1 MITFYGAPICKN
13 CVQTH
18 ELLKAQGIE
27 YQYVDITASVANLRA
42 FLQLRDQRPEFADV
56 KAQGRIGIPVF
67 VLENGE
73 LLMDEDWLRQGGCAD
88 C

>member
-1 MITFYGAPICKN
+1 MIQFYGAPICSN

-18 ELLKAQGIE
+18 ALLKAQGIE
-27 YQYVDITASVANLRA
+27 YEYIDITASVANLRA
-42 FLQLRDQRPEFADV
+42 FLKLRDQREEFA
-56 KAQGRIGIPVF
+56 AIREEGRIGIPVF

-73 LLMDEDWLRQGGCAD
+73 LLMDEEWLRTGGCAD

>member
-1 MITFYGAPICKN
+1 MLKFYGTPICRN
-13 CVQTH
+13 CIQTH

-27 YQYVDITASVANLRA
+27 YEYIDITASVANLRA
-42 FLQLRDQRPEFADV
+42 FLKLRDEREEFAEI

-67 VLENGE
+67 VTDDGR
-73 LLMDEDWLRQGGCAD
+73 LLMDESWLQSGCTD